1 MNAATD
7 PKVCELCGRP
17 TFFTHRP
24 VDCENITANEERGF
38 VRGESWAEECVR
50 KVMTEEVGR

>member
-1 MNAATD
+1 MNAP

-24 VDCENITANEERGF
+24 IDCENITANEERGF